1 MSASEPSISFRDLL
15 AYTDYL
21 AQRWLNYFKQNP
33 AALDVDV
40 GGRTQTLRDLVGHI
54 FQVEQF
60 FSEMLLQEGAGAT
73 RRPQAIEGKLGLDEL
88 GRMHQD
94 ALQKLERYI
103 GSANEE
109 TLQRMRTLGPVTVSD
124 RKTLAQTVLH
134 SVHHWAQV
142 AMEVRQAG
150 FPTER
155 PQDIIAS
162 PVMK

>member
-1 MSASEPSISFRDLL
+1 MHVQEPAITFRDLL

-21 AQRWLNYFKQNP
+21 AQRWLNYFRANAK
-33 AALDVDV
+33 ALAIKV
-40 GGRTQTLRDLVGHI
+40 GGRTPTLHDLVTHI
-54 FQVEQF
+54 FQVEEF
-60 FSEMLLQEGAGAT
+60 FSNFLFQEDMKPTG
-73 RRPQAIEGKLGLDEL
+73 RPAQMEAKDLEEL
-88 GRMHQD
+88 ERMHRE
-94 ALQKLERYI
+94 AHENLTRYI

-109 TLQRMRTLGPVTVSD
+109 QLEKMRTMGPVTASN
-124 RKTLAQTVLH
+124 RKILAQTTLH

-142 AMEVRQAG
+142 AMKVREAG

>member
-1 MSASEPSISFRDLL
+1 MNAEKPAITFQELL

-21 AQRWLNYFKQNP
+21 AQRWLNYFRQNP
-33 AALDVDV
+33 KALTIEV
-40 GGRTQTLRDLVGHI
+40 GGRTPTLHDLVTHI
-54 FQVEQF
+54 FQVEEF
-60 FSEMLLQEGAGAT
+60 FSNFLFQEEMKPTG
-73 RRPQAIEGKLGLDEL
+73 RPAQMEAKDLKEL
-88 GRMHQD
+88 ERMHRE
-94 ALQKLERYI
+94 AHENLTRYI

-109 TLQRMRTLGPVTVSD
+109 HLEKMRTMGPLTVST
-124 RKTLAQTVLH
+124 RKILAQTTLH

-142 AMEVRQAG
+142 AMKVREAG

>member
-1 MSASEPSISFRDLL
+1 MNEPSLSFRELI

-21 AQRWLNYFKQNP
+21 AQRWLNYFRANAK
-33 AALDVDV
+33 ALEIEV
-40 GGRTQTLRDLVGHI
+40 GRRTPTLRDLVTHI
-54 FQVEQF
+54 FQVEEF
-60 FSEMLLQEGAGAT
+60 FSNFLFQEDMKPTG
-73 RRPQAIEGKLGLDEL
+73 RPAQMEAKEL
-88 GRMHQD
+88 GELERMHRE
-94 ALQKLERYI
+94 AHENLTRYI

-109 TLQRMRTLGPVTVSD
+109 QLEKMRTMGPVTVSN
-124 RKTLAQTVLH
+124 RKILAQTTLH

-142 AMEVRQAG
+142 AMKVREAG